1 MTPCR
6 ASPTVWTRR
15 SRRSGRVPHT
25 SYELCNIRLSGLLSG
40 VWDNFHDQLLWAAV
54 IYISPRSHRRRQSFF
69 CLSARRSWA
78 TLGKRSAGCSE
89 EESGGQKRT
98 VAKVKR
104 GA

>member
-54 IYISPRSHRRRQSFF
+54 ITSHREAIGGGRASSVCQRDVHGPPWEN
-69 CLSARRSWA
+69 ARPGA
-78 TLGKRSAGCSE
+78 PKKKAE
-89 EESGGQKRT
+89 AKKET